1 MIFGVSVDS
10 AASHRRFRAKEKLP
24 FDLLVDPG
32 LELCRLFD
40 VDVTNLLVFKIVD
53 RVTYLIG
60 KDGLIRE
67 AFARV
72 APKTHAA
79 DVLCRI

>member
-1 MIFGVSVDS
+1 MIFGVSAGS
-10 AASHRRFRAKEKLP
+10 AASHRRFRAKEDLP

-32 LELCRLFD
+32 FELCRQFD
-40 VDVTNLLVFKIVD
+40 VDVTNLLVFKIVA

-60 KDGLIRE
+60 KDGLILE

-72 APKTHAA
+72 DPKTHAA
-79 DVLCRI
+79 DVLCRV